1 MMIEDKKEEK
11 AAKKAAMKKEAEALG
26 ITYEELKKRH
36 KRKRRE
42 AETLDSEEHKG
53 EMKRLRS
60 YSKDFDEND
69 AKKRRTRSM
78 DAAEEKEAT
87 TKAEKK
93 LTPEE
98 WRKEHTLTILGHG
111 ANRGIKV
118 PNPYIEFKDAP
129 FSNSIQTSLTRAG
142 FARPS
147 NIQAQAWPLAVQG
160 NDLISIAKT
169 GSGKTCGF
177 LMPVFHHH
185 DKNGPGF
192 QRGVRPKPILLVLAP
207 TRELSVQIM
216 EEAQKFGRPIG
227 VRSVCCYG
235 GASKYPQIA
244 ALERGVEC
252 IIATPGRLNDLLEMR
267 KADLSSIK
275 FLVLDEADR
284 MLDMVSKAMLSN
296 SVISCRSTV
305 CLIYFLIFLGI
316 RTSNTVHHRQGSKR
330 TTNDAFLCHL
340 AKRHPTTRFRLS
352 KGPCTDQCWRSQCPR
367 CKQGYQAE
375 YCYVQRR

>member
-1 MMIEDKKEEK
+1 MGGKTSEDK

-42 AETLDSEEHKG
+42 AESLDSEEHKG
-53 EMKRLRS
+53 EVKRLRS
-60 YSKDFDEND
+60 YSKDYDETT

-78 DAAEEKEAT
+78 DAKEEEEANI
-87 TKAEKK
+87 KAEKT
-93 LTPEE
+93 LTPAE

-111 ANRGIKV
+111 ANRGIDI
-118 PNPYIEFKDAP
+118 PNPYVEFSDTP
-129 FSNSIQTSLTRAG
+129 FSDSIRTALTRAG

-147 NIQAQAWPLAVQG
+147 VIQAQAWPLAVDG
-160 NDLISIAKT
+160 KDLISVAKT

-185 DKNGPGF
+185 DKSGNKLV
-192 QRGVRPKPILLVLAP
+192 RGQRPKPILLVLAP

-216 EEAQKFGRPIG
+216 EETQKFGRPIG

-235 GASKYPQIA
+235 GASKWPQIA

-252 IIATPGRLNDLLEMR
+252 VIATPGRLNDLLEMR

-284 MLDMVSKAMLSN
+284 MLDMVSFYKPKRRLFLVCVTAYTLPLPIFFAGFRATN
-296 SVISCRSTV
+296 SV
-305 CLIYFLIFLGI
+305 Y
-316 RTSNTVHHRQGSKR
+316 H
-330 TTNDAFLCHL
+330 
-340 AKRHPTTRFRLS
+340 
-352 KGPCTDQCWRSQCPR
+352 
-367 CKQGYQAE
+367 
-375 YCYVQRR
+375 